1 MTKRPIVT
9 HKINWRGISLVIR
22 EQHDYL
28 WPGQSHVEVYVV
40 SKTRFQP
47 DVSKT
52 GVHRNA
58 RPKHAVLPITETGYR
73 SHFIDTE
80 ELSLAGGAVSFVT
93 DWLDREAV
101 TKKWQRA
108 ELEGAQLELDL

>member
-1 MTKRPIVT
+1 MTTRRIIARKLV
-9 HKINWRGISLVIR
+9 WRGILLVIR

-40 SKTRFQP
+40 
-47 DVSKT
+47 
-52 GVHRNA
+52 
-58 RPKHAVLPITETGYR
+58 RPKHAVIPITETGYR

-80 ELSLAGGAVSFVT
+80 ELSLAGGAVAFVT
-93 DWLDREAV
+93 EWLDREAA

-108 ELEGAQLELDL
+108 EIMAQQLTLDL